1 MQVGFYRQPAQPL
14 SPSYSPSPQ
23 KSIEKFVAD

>member
-1 MQVGFYRQPAQPL
+1 MQVGFYREPDQPL

-23 KSIEKFVAD
+23 KSREKFVAD